1 MGMRPSKVY
10 WVLLGMG
17 IRFLS
22 GKWHFAAAV
31 LIAPAMALG
40 YYAGDPQNLGIT
52 VNAALSGAGSIH
64 SRHMPSTQAN
74 IAQPNIAHEAAHL
87 FARPHKGP
95 RADRYVMLTRSR
107 NGLEPEQKI
116 ARTTEIAKAPIQA
129 DMTVTGSIPAPA
141 PQKMAV
147 LASQPANPPQLD
159 AMDNRA
165 RDFGLLPAI
174 PVSQR
179 TSVSLFMSSLL
190 RPQPSEFPADEV
202 VRNIA
207 LPKSGPVQS
216 KISRGL
222 TFKGETENEY
232 QARQRRCLATAIYF
246 EARGEPTRGQVA
258 VAQVVMN
265 RVRSTLY
272 PDTICGV
279 VYQGSHRRTGCQ
291 FSFTCDR
298 KADIA
303 KDKVKWRMANELAQ
317 KMTDGKS
324 WLGDIGHATHYHANY
339 VNPRWRRGLNRIKQV
354 GRHIFYRVR
363 TEQVDD
369 VLKKESPAR
378 GLALSGS
385 G

>member
-1 MGMRPSKVY
+1 MY

-22 GKWHFAAAV
+22 GKWQLFAAMMV
-31 LIAPAMALG
+31 APAMALG
-40 YYAGDPQNLGIT
+40 YYAGDPQNLGIS
-52 VNAALSGAGSIH
+52 VNATLSGTGSVH
-64 SRHMPSTQAN
+64 SRHIPSSRTNITQPK
-74 IAQPNIAHEAAHL
+74 IAGEADHL
-87 FARPHKGP
+87 FAGPHKGP

-107 NGLEPEQKI
+107 KGLESEPKLTK
-116 ARTTEIAKAPIQA
+116 ATVLANAPIQA
-129 DMTVTGSIPAPA
+129 DMTVTGSIPKPA
-141 PQKMAV
+141 PQRVAA
-147 LASQPANPPQLD
+147 LASQPAEPRQLEPID
-159 AMDNRA
+159 HRA
-165 RDFGLLPAI
+165 KEFGLLPAI
-174 PVSQR
+174 PISQR

-190 RPQPSEFPADEV
+190 RPKAPGFAEVEAARIKPSF
-202 VRNIA
+202 
-207 LPKSGPVQS
+207 KTGPQKS

-222 TFKGETENEY
+222 IFKGETENEY

-303 KDKVKWRMANELAQ
+303 KDKGKWLMANQLAQ
-317 KMTDGKS
+317 KMTSGKS

>member
-1 MGMRPSKVY
+1 
-10 WVLLGMG
+10 MG

-22 GKWHFAAAV
+22 GKWHLAAAILV
-31 LIAPAMALG
+31 APAMAFG
-40 YYAGDPQNLGIT
+40 YYAGDPQNLDIN
-52 VNAALSGAGSIH
+52 VNAALSGKGSVH
-64 SRHMPSTQAN
+64 GRHIPSTRN
-74 IAQPNIAHEAAHL
+74 KTAQLKIGREAAHL
-87 FARPHKGP
+87 FSGPYKGP

-107 NGLEPEQKI
+107 KGLEPEQKLTK
-116 ARTTEIAKAPIQA
+116 ATVLAKAPIQA
-129 DMTVTGSIPAPA
+129 DMTVTGSIPKSS
-141 PQKMAV
+141 PQRVVA
-147 LASQPANPPQLD
+147 LASQPAEPRQLEPID
-159 AMDNRA
+159 HRA
-165 RDFGLLPAI
+165 KEFGLLPAI
-174 PVSQR
+174 PISQR

-190 RPQPSEFPADEV
+190 RPKAPGFAEFEAARNQPSF
-202 VRNIA
+202 
-207 LPKSGPVQS
+207 KTGPQKS

-246 EARGEPTRGQVA
+246 EARGEPKHGQLA

-303 KDKVKWRMANELAQ
+303 KDKGKWLMANELAQ
-317 KMTDGKS
+317 KMTSGKS

-339 VNPRWRRGLNRIKQV
+339 VKPRWRRELNRIKQV

-363 TEQVDD
+363 TEQVKD
-369 VLKKESPAR
+369 VLKKENPAR
-378 GLALSGS
+378 SLALSGS